1 MAIQTDQQL
10 LEIAQAAASAG
21 ALALKKHW
29 GKLEQV
35 RCKGRPGDL
44 VTEADLA
51 AEAAVL
57 EVLQQHTP
65 EIGVLAEEAGRQGPA
80 GALQWCVDPL
90 DGTTNYAHGFPL
102 FACSVGLLKNGQPH
116 LGAIEA
122 PALQQSYWGG

>member
-10 LEIAQAAASAG
+10 LEIAQAAANAG

-65 EIGVLAEEAGRQGPA
+65 EIGVLAEEAGRQGPG

-122 PALQQSYWGG
+122 PALKQSYW